1 MEINSKNI
9 EIKELQYSLD
19 QQIAINHNLYQT
31 IENLNKQ
38 MLKKYDDQSYK
49 NKMILNSTLSE
60 KSYYSKSNISK
71 DELTNTNDFSKTLN
85 KLSGKIRGEINKEN
99 DFEDIPSIRRI
110 SKYYDKYKNT
120 NSIND
125 NQKIENTKKN

>member
-1 MEINSKNI
+1 
-9 EIKELQYSLD
+9 
-19 QQIAINHNLYQT
+19 
-31 IENLNKQ
+31 
-38 MLKKYDDQSYK
+38 
-49 NKMILNSTLSE
+49 MILNSTLSE

-110 SKYYDKYKNT
+110 SK
-120 NSIND
+120 
-125 NQKIENTKKN
+125 